1 MFYSN
6 SCAFSHSMLSSM
18 LSLLVHAAIP
28 LEGASSSQPL
38 CAVGD
43 LHGDPDH
50 ALRALRLC
58 GAVDLSGRWSGG
70 AMTVVQVSLTH
81 THSSPYA
88 TPHSPPHIIEI
99 SSFSSCS
106 LATCSIGATRRS
118 R

>member
-1 MFYSN
+1 
-6 SCAFSHSMLSSM
+6 MLSSM

-58 GAVDLSGRWSGG
+58 GAVDASGRWAGG
-70 AMTVVQVSLTH
+70 TMTVVCGADEQAKGEWGELNTVS
-81 THSSPYA
+81 YFDC
-88 TPHSPPHIIEI
+88 IN
-99 SSFSSCS
+99 
-106 LATCSIGATRRS
+106 RR
-118 R
+118 RT